1 MFALRFSVLRTSVSC
16 AAAVAAILGLSPAHA
31 DPLAVGAIEQI
42 DVRTSSVVV
51 LGQRYQ
57 LGPKT
62 TVVSES
68 SGQANAPLAVNSIV
82 WIDGQLNSN
91 GTTVVDSVT
100 VLSEQNVPGATQLLV
115 SGVVSSVRSDGHVRI
130 GQLNVDATATFASA
144 STHYSVGDTVQ
155 VFGTQP
161 SPHGVFVAQSA
172 VRLPAASRGTGT
184 QGVGGTGIQGVGGTG
199 IQGVGGTGIQGVGGT
214 GIQGVGGTG
223 IQGVGG
229 TGIQGVGGT
238 GIQGVGGT
246 GIQGVGGTGIQGVG
260 GTGIT

>member
-1 MFALRFSVLRTSVSC
+1 MSALRFSVPRTSVSC
-16 AAAVAAILGLSPAHA
+16 AATVAAILGLSPAHA

-42 DVRTSSVVV
+42 DARTSSVVV

-62 TVVSES
+62 AVVSES
-68 SGQANAPLAVNSIV
+68 SNQPRAPLAVNSIV
-82 WIDGQLNSN
+82 WIDGTLRAN

-115 SGVVSSVRSDGHVRI
+115 SGVVTSVRSDGHVRI

-144 STHYSVGDTVQ
+144 STKYSIGDAVQ
-155 VFGTQP
+155 LFGTQP
-161 SPHGVFVAQSA
+161 SPHGVFVAESVA
-172 VRLPAASRGTGT
+172 RVPASTGGTGT
-184 QGVGGTGIQGVGGTG
+184 QGVGGTGISGVGGTGISGVGGTGIQGVGGTG
-199 IQGVGGTGIQGVGGT
+199 ISGVGGTGIQGVGGT
-214 GIQGVGGTG
+214 GISGVGGTGISGVGGTG

-229 TGIQGVGGT
+229 TGIS
-238 GIQGVGGT
+238 
-246 GIQGVGGTGIQGVG
+246 GVG